1 MSLGR
6 EEGQTPAGPHNCSGA
21 AFVYFEAQTLV
32 KDAAREPGRRFPS
45 ENEARLSRVSRASI
59 VFSLARLQLPAV
71 ESMPP
76 FSRRNEKTSLPVLMF
91 RLVDNGHFVFY
102 GR

>member
-59 VFSLARLQLPAV
+59 VFVSAV
-71 ESMPP
+71 TAGRVSP
-76 FSRRNEKTSLPVLMF
+76 RLMF
-91 RLVDNGHFVFY
+91 SFRCS
-102 GR
+102 